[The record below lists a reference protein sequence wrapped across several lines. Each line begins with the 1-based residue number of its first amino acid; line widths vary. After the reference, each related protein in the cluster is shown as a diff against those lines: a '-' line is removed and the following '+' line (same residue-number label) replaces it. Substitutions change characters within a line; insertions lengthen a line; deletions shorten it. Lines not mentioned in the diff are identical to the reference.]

1 MTPQAPM
8 TAHELQAWLRERFPK
23 EDERHEWKEWRSLK
37 SNISGRKGEDLVSYV
52 SALANMNGGCI
63 VIGVQDGSLSVTG
76 IQDFA
81 DYTVENVVHRVL
93 GKTPGLPSMGLR
105 VEELRASD
113 TGAVVWLVHVPRHA
127 PRELVLAHD
136 HAWQRDG
143 DSLTGLREDRRR
155 AILLE
160 PLAGEDWSA
169 AVVPGATLED
179 LDPAAIAKAREKYV
193 EKHQRQPWA
202 AQVAQWDA
210 TKLLDKV
217 GLTVH
222 GQITRACL
230 LLLGLP
236 ERAAA
241 LLSPHPVEITWKV
254 AAERA
259 AELFHP
265 PFLLTTTQ
273 VAQHIRNPN
282 IKLFPANELLAVTLP
297 RYDTNTV
304 LLEGLHNCLAHQ
316 DYAQCGRIVVEESTG
331 QVRMINLGGF
341 FDGHPEEY
349 ASGQRTPER
358 YRNERLARAMAEVG
372 MIDKQGFGIHD
383 MVLAQRRRFL
393 PLPDYE
399 GSSPLRT
406 IFNVHGQEIDANYTH
421 WLMERTDLPIEHV
434 LWLDRLQKGRKLD
447 AAQVA
452 ELRSAGLVEG
462 RSPKLHI
469 SARVAVATGQE
480 VEYLN
485 QRRPDVDDYK
495 TALSKLLALGPQ
507 PRSKVDALLL
517 PKLQM
522 WIPDLAQRKEF
533 VKALLKE
540 MLKEGRIQNIGGR
553 TKAARWALVSDGVFA
568 PSGAIQGGPP
578 SSKRS
583 LKLPKE

>member
-1 MTPQAPM
+1 MTPQTPL
-8 TAHELQAWLRERFPK
+8 TARELQAWLRARFPE

-37 SNISGRKGEDLVSYV
+37 QNISGRKGEDLASYI
-52 SALANMNGGCI
+52 SALANMDGGCI
-63 VIGVQDGSLSVTG
+63 VIGVQDRTLAVTG
-76 IQDFA
+76 IQEFA
-81 DYTVENVVHRVL
+81 NYTVENVVHRVL
-93 GKTPGLPSMGLR
+93 GRTPGLPSMGLR
-105 VEELRASD
+105 VQELRASD

-127 PRELVLAHD
+127 PRELVFAHD
-136 HAWQRDG
+136 QAWQRDG

-160 PLAGEDWSA
+160 PLTGEDWSA
-169 AVVPGATLED
+169 VLVPGATLED
-179 LDPAAIAKAREKYV
+179 LDPAAIAKAREKYF

-202 AQVAQWDA
+202 AQVPLWDA
-210 TKLLDKV
+210 AKLLDKV

-222 GQITRACL
+222 GQVTRACL

-236 ERAAA
+236 ERATA

-254 AAERA
+254 AAERV

-265 PFLLTTTQ
+265 PFLLTTTH

-316 DYAQCGRIVVEESTG
+316 DYAQCGRIVVEESAG
-331 QVRMINLGGF
+331 LVRMINLGGF
-341 FDGHPEEY
+341 FDGQPDEY

-358 YRNERLARAMAEVG
+358 YRNERLAKAMAEVG

-406 IFNVHGQEIDANYTH
+406 VFNVHGQEIDANYTH

-434 LWLDRLQKGRKLD
+434 LWLDRLQKGLKLD
-447 AAQVA
+447 AVQVA
-452 ELRSAGLVEG
+452 ELRTAGLVEG
-462 RSPKLHI
+462 RI
-469 SARVAVATGQE
+469 SNLFVSAHVANATDTRTVYTRNKG
-480 VEYLN
+480 L
-485 QRRPDVDDYK
+485 DDHYYK
-495 TALSKLLALGPQ
+495 TLVLQHLRDFKTAPASELRELLMKKLPDALTAAQKE
-507 PRSKVDALLL
+507 SKVKNLLTALRTRGLNGQ
-517 PKLQM
+517 K
-522 WIPDLAQRKEF
+522 IVAQRKGNQ
-533 VKALLKE
+533 AY
-540 MLKEGRIQNIGGR
+540 
-553 TKAARWALVSDGVFA
+553 WALER
-568 PSGAIQGGPP
+568 PSGLG
-578 SSKRS
+578 
-583 LKLPKE
+583 

>member
-8 TAHELQAWLRERFPK
+8 TARELQAWLRARFPE

-37 SNISGRKGEDLVSYV
+37 QNISGRKGEDLASYI
-52 SALANMNGGCI
+52 SALANMDGGCI
-63 VIGVQDGSLSVTG
+63 VIGVQDRTLAVTG
-76 IQDFA
+76 IQEFA
-81 DYTVENVVHRVL
+81 NYTVENVVHRVL
-93 GKTPGLPSMGLR
+93 GRTPGLPSMGLR
-105 VEELRASD
+105 VQELRASD

-136 HAWQRDG
+136 QAWQRDG
-143 DSLTGLREDRRR
+143 DSLVELREDRRR

-160 PLAGEDWSA
+160 PLTGEDWSA
-169 AVVPGATLED
+169 VLVPGATLED
-179 LDPAAIAKAREKYV
+179 LDPAAIAKAREKYF

-202 AQVAQWDA
+202 AQVPLWDA
-210 TKLLDKV
+210 AKLLDKV

-222 GQITRACL
+222 GQVTRACL

-236 ERAAA
+236 ERATA

-254 AAERA
+254 AAERV

-265 PFLLTTTQ
+265 PFLLTTTH

-316 DYAQCGRIVVEESTG
+316 DYAQCGRIVVEESAG
-331 QVRMINLGGF
+331 LVRMINLGGF
-341 FDGHPEEY
+341 FDGQPDEY

-358 YRNERLARAMAEVG
+358 YRNERLAKAMAEVG

-406 IFNVHGQEIDANYTH
+406 VFNVHGQEIDANYTH

-434 LWLDRLQKGRKLD
+434 LWLDRLQKGLKLD
-447 AAQVA
+447 AVQVA
-452 ELRSAGLVEG
+452 ELRTAGLVEG
-462 RSPKLHI
+462 RI
-469 SARVAVATGQE
+469 SNLFVSAHVANATDTRTVYTRNKG
-480 VEYLN
+480 L
-485 QRRPDVDDYK
+485 DDHYYK
-495 TALSKLLALGPQ
+495 TLVLQHLRDFKTAPASELRELLMKKLPDALTAAQKE
-507 PRSKVDALLL
+507 SKVKNLLTALRTRGLNGQ
-517 PKLQM
+517 K
-522 WIPDLAQRKEF
+522 IVAQRKGNQAYR
-533 VKALLKE
+533 ALE
-540 MLKEGRIQNIGGR
+540 R
-553 TKAARWALVSDGVFA
+553 
-568 PSGAIQGGPP
+568 PSGLG
-578 SSKRS
+578 
-583 LKLPKE
+583 